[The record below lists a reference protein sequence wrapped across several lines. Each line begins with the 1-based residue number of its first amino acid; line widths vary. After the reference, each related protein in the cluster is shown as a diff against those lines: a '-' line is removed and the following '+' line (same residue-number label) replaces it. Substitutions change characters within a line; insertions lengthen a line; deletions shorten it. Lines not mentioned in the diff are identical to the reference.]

1 MVDILLL
8 QTVSIL
14 VTSAGLLIAALY
26 YVLQIRHQ
34 TKMRQTDL
42 VMRLYTTFGSKEY
55 LEAYT
60 NVRTMEFKDYNDF
73 EEKYGWTDVSLI
85 GVFFEGVGVL
95 LHRELIDIELVDD
108 LFTGPS
114 KIIWNKI
121 RQLVEVTRE
130 KASYPQ
136 LYEWFEYLYN
146 ELQKREQQLQR
157 GVKSG

>member
-108 LFTGPS
+108 LFTGPT

-146 ELQKREQQLQR
+146 ELQKREQQLAS
-157 GVKSG
+157 KTA

>member
-1 MVDILLL
+1 MVDIQLL
-8 QTVSIL
+8 QTISVL

-73 EEKYGWTDVSLI
+73 EEKYAWTDVSLI
-85 GVFFEGVGVL
+85 CVFFEGVGVL

-108 LFTGPS
+108 LFTGPT

-146 ELQKREQQLQR
+146 ELQKREQQLAS
-157 GVKSG
+157 KAA